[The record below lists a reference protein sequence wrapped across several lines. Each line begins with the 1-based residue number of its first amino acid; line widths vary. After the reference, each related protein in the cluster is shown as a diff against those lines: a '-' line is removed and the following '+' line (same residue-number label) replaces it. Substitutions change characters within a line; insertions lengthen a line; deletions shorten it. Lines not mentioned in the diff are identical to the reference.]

1 MKNRTVASW
10 QENGMLYTLTA
21 TPIEAELVTDIANV
35 TTYDHSKEMISVFE
49 YLGKRTPAAGVGAK
63 IYDYAKSVGAKTDV
77 AEIDTTSYKGK
88 IMLYER
94 GFLDEYYNK
103 PETPVTPQLVEEDDD
118 LPF

>member
-21 TPIEAELVTDIANV
+21 TPIDGENVTDIANV
-35 TTYDHSKEMISVFE
+35 TTYDRSTEMISVFE
-49 YLGKRTPAAGVGAK
+49 YLGKRTPATGVGAK
-63 IYDYAKSVGAKTDV
+63 IYDYAKSVGAKTD
-77 AEIDTTSYKGK
+77 ASEIDTTSYKGK

-94 GFLDEYYNK
+94 GFLDEYFNK
-103 PETPVTPQLVEEDDD
+103 PETPETPQTVEEDDD